1 MTTIAGIAGS
11 IGAVAFLALFVLL
24 MVAARSKPVGRLLMA
39 ASAASVLWFGAQAF
53 IYQFQARSGLSPD
66 LLLQLEF
73 VRDLAWV
80 VFFSRLLLN
89 LGDSAYRH
97 TIKLGAALIGGAC
110 TLGMLLPEL
119 LNQVVLG
126 VMLDQA
132 LIRKSVFCIALLVAL
147 GVLVLVEQ
155 VFRNT
160 SRDSR
165 WALKHLCFGLGFVFA
180 YDFYLYADAVLF
192 NRLDGVLMSARGVVN
207 ALAVPMI
214 AISAARNRQ
223 WDIKIFVSRRVVF
236 HAVVLIAAGIY
247 LILMA
252 AAGYYIQAIGG
263 EWGRA
268 LTTSF
273 FSAAILLLLTLIFST
288 QLRSRIRL
296 FLATHFYRNKYEYGE
311 AWLKFT
317 QALARTTLEPDSLNA
332 TILTAVCDIVDS
344 PGGVLWHRTSSG
356 SFAVAAT
363 YSMYED
369 RQEEFAA
376 GDAFL
381 VEMARHPQICDL
393 SDEAQL
399 EGGRLRH
406 APQWLLDMSRVAL
419 LVPIVHGEELLA
431 ILALSTSR
439 SNQRFDTEDFNLLG
453 TVARQAASYLA
464 LVRATD
470 ALSDARQFETFNRL
484 SAFLVHD
491 LKNVVAQLSLIGSNA
506 RRHRHNP
513 EFIDDAFNTVNDATA
528 KMKRMLA
535 SLRQRQSEVE
545 SSEVVELCELLE
557 AAVAAKVEA
566 QPRPGFIRPAQDYL
580 VRASRDHLLSVVQ
593 HLLQNAI
600 EATPA
605 DGRVEI
611 HVERVASEVRTVI
624 TDTGCG
630 MDRDFI
636 HNRLFRPFDTT
647 KGKAGMGIG
656 AYESRHLIGSMGGE
670 LLVESE
676 PGAGT
681 TFTIVLPLVE
691 FQEQHEARIATGH

>member
-24 MVAARSKPVGRLLMA
+24 LVAARTKPIGRLLMA
-39 ASAASVLWFGAQAF
+39 ASAASVLWFGAQAVF
-53 IYQFQARSGLSPD
+53 FQFHTPVGLSSD
-66 LLLQLEF
+66 LILQFEF
-73 VRDLAWV
+73 LRDLAWIA
-80 VFFSRLLLN
+80 FFARLLLS
-89 LGDSAYRH
+89 LGDAAYRF
-97 TIKLGAALIGGAC
+97 TIKLGAGLMMFAC
-110 TLGMLLPEL
+110 LVGVLLPEL
-119 LNQVVLG
+119 LNRTLLG
-126 VMLDQA
+126 IEFDQA
-132 LIRKSVFCIALLVAL
+132 LVRKAVFCVALLVAL

-165 WALKHLCFGLGFVFA
+165 WALKHLCFGVGFVFA

-192 NRLDGVLMSARGVVN
+192 NRLDVVLMSARGVVN

-223 WDIKIFVSRRVVF
+223 WEIKIFVSRRVVF

-247 LILMA
+247 LILMS

-268 LTTSF
+268 LTTTF

-311 AWLKFT
+311 EWLKFT
-317 QALARTTLEPDSLNA
+317 QALARTTLEPDSLNR

-356 SFAVAAT
+356 SYAVAAT
-363 YSMYED
+363 FSMYED
-369 RQEEFAA
+369 RQVEFAA
-376 GDAFL
+376 DDPFL
-381 VEMARHPQICDL
+381 VNMARNPQICDL
-393 SDEAQL
+393 ADEAQL
-399 EGGRLRH
+399 EGGRLTH
-406 APQWLLDMSRVAL
+406 APQWLLDMSRIAL

-470 ALSDARQFETFNRL
+470 ALSEARQFETFNRL

-506 RRHRHNP
+506 RRHRNNP
-513 EFIDDAFNTVNDATA
+513 EFVDDAFNTVEDATA

-535 SLRQRQSEVE
+535 SLRQRQSDVE
-545 SSEVVELCELLE
+545 SDEVVELCDLLE
-557 AAVAAKVEA
+557 TAVAAKAEA
-566 QPRPGFIRPAQDYL
+566 EPRPDFIRPSEDFL

-600 EATPA
+600 EATAA
-605 DGRVEI
+605 DGRVQ
-611 HVERVASEVRTVI
+611 VSVSRGGSEVRTTI

-656 AYESRHLIGSMGGE
+656 AYESRHLIGSMHGE
-670 LLVESE
+670 LQVDSE
-676 PGAGT
+676 PGMGT

-691 FQEQHEARIATGH
+691 NQDQLETRIATRH

>member
-11 IGAVAFLALFVLL
+11 IGAVAFLALFLL
-24 MVAARSKPVGRLLMA
+24 LLVAARGKLISRLLMA
-39 ASAASVLWFGAQAF
+39 ASAASALWFAAQA
-53 IYQFQARSGLSPD
+53 IYFQLDALSRFSADLILQF
-66 LLLQLEF
+66 EF
-73 VRDLAWV
+73 LRDLAWV
-80 VFFSRLLLN
+80 AFFAHLLLN
-89 LGDSAYRH
+89 LGDAAYRY
-97 TIKLGAALIGGAC
+97 TIKLGVAVIVTACIGGA
-110 TLGMLLPEL
+110 LLPEL
-119 LNQVVLG
+119 LNHTLLG
-126 VMLDQA
+126 IEFAPA
-132 LIRKSVFCIALLVAL
+132 LVRKSVFSLALLVAL
-147 GVLVLVEQ
+147 GILVLVEQ

-165 WALKHLCFGLGFVFA
+165 WALKHLCFGVGFVFA
-180 YDFYLYADAVLF
+180 YDFYAYADAVLF
-192 NRLDGVLMSARGVVN
+192 NRLDMALMSARGVVN

-223 WDIKIFVSRRVVF
+223 WEIKIFVSRRVVF
-236 HAVVLIAAGIY
+236 HAVVLIAAGVY
-247 LILMA
+247 LIVMS

-311 AWLKFT
+311 TWLKFT

-332 TILTAVCDIVDS
+332 TILTAVCDIVDC

-369 RQEEFAA
+369 SQAEFAA
-376 GDAFL
+376 DDTFL
-381 VEMARHPQICDL
+381 IEMARTPQICDL
-393 SDEAQL
+393 TDEAQL
-399 EGGRLRH
+399 EGGRLAH
-406 APQWLLDMSRVAL
+406 APSWLLDMARIAL

-439 SNQRFDTEDFNLLG
+439 SNQRFDAEDFNLLS

-470 ALSDARQFETFNRL
+470 ALSEARQFETFNRL

-506 RRHRHNP
+506 RKHRHNP
-513 EFIDDAFNTVNDATA
+513 QFVDDAFNTVEDATA

-535 SLRQRQSEVE
+535 SLRQRQSDVE
-545 SSEVVELCELLE
+545 SDEVVELCELLE
-557 AAVAAKVEA
+557 AAVVAKVEA
-566 QPRPGFIRPAQDYL
+566 QPCPRFRRPAEGFL

-600 EATPA
+600 EATA
-605 DGRVEI
+605 IDGRVEVK
-611 HVERVASEVRTVI
+611 VERGRSEVRTTI

-656 AYESRHLIGSMGGE
+656 AYESRHLIGSMHGE
-670 LLVESE
+670 LLVDSE
-676 PGAGT
+676 PGVGT
-681 TFTIVLPLVE
+681 TFTIVLPLVAN
-691 FQEQHEARIATGH
+691 QEQREARIATGH